1 MDALSNQGFES
12 ENGTQTYEGLD
23 NIELDNH
30 ELWNESN
37 STPWQLEED
46 ERDQLR
52 GNDVSV
58 QFWLQNQG
66 NSQPAKGTFVN
77 YQSLPQRKRE
87 NSNLIVHVENVLGT
101 SGKQSS
107 AQAARTCDPTALRA
121 RNPTASNIITSTDER
136 GLEKPR
142 FTVQYLKP
150 SSTTT
155 DRKTRYPANG
165 HHEEGRP
172 PSTWISQ
179 DRSTTLTTP
188 LGPQSRG
195 SLKQSVEPSFQQTAR
210 SVAATNISSSSKKSL
225 KRQNSRSTDDD
236 SSRKHAFTKRNRS
249 AIKDHSWRRT
259 SPTSSGSVQ
268 TDLAIR
274 VSHNDFVDRCETCP
288 FWLHDP
294 NQFSTNERQACY
306 GRKEE
311 VSHIVTHVLDHHGL
325 IRGKDPKQPSRSY
338 LASCQTHD
346 PSIKKG
352 NCEKCKSLHN
362 WKDEDFADSEHHGIA
377 LCLRCWCRFDKKGM
391 QTHVAEPLC
400 DYNSE
405 QLKQKKT
412 KPPGEPPK
420 NLAPRKSISRPAS
433 SRSYGSDSRQQ
444 ASNKQAQRPKQERPS
459 RNLRPTSSHFSYGQR
474 KQQAPRA
481 PSIPASTQ
489 DQPVTRRHAP
499 TSHQPYRPY
508 NQQAVMGNQPIW
520 QQPNTHQPYRNHG
533 NQDQFNRPAHFG
545 SMINKGS
552 SSVNNFQQQGHLQTQ
567 SMSLPPG
574 QYQNWEQPA
583 QIPQTS
589 FQPYSQNFDQTRQQR
604 QSHGN
609 ATFAQALQHGL
620 ASPGLFQQSSDQFS
634 PANTNPVTFD
644 TNPRIFQA
652 CFDAANMPQPQHQ
665 PEPEPQRQTIS
676 MSDLDASISQCGGM
690 SQMQSSPSRVASTAG
705 ESMYLLKSPNVEEP
719 PWLAP
724 DWSDDWLNLNT
735 TGAHP
740 VLQEEEP
747 VGGSR
752 PLPLMEQ
759 HQDVKPDG
767 RISAMQQA
775 HIEKESG
782 YYSTVNDAEFANNM
796 FNDSFI
802 G

>member
-12 ENGTQTYEGLD
+12 ENGTQTYESLD

-30 ELWNESN
+30 ELWNEPY
-37 STPWQLEED
+37 STPWQQEED

-66 NSQPAKGTFVN
+66 NSQPAKGTFLN
-77 YQSLPQRKRE
+77 SQSLHQRKRE
-87 NSNLIVHVENVLGT
+87 NSNLLVHVENVLGT

-121 RNPTASNIITSTDER
+121 RNPSSSNIITSTDEH

-142 FTVQYLKP
+142 PTVQYLKP
-150 SSTTT
+150 PSPTS

-165 HHEEGRP
+165 HHGEGRP

-179 DRSTTLTTP
+179 DRSTTLKTP
-188 LGPQSRG
+188 FGPQSRG
-195 SLKQSVEPSFQQTAR
+195 ALKQPVESSFQQTAR
-210 SVAATNISSSSKKSL
+210 SVAGTNTSSSSKKSL

-236 SSRKHAFTKRNRS
+236 TSRKHAFPKRNRS
-249 AIKDHSWRRT
+249 AITDNSWRRT

-268 TDLAIR
+268 TDLTTR
-274 VSHNDFVDRCETCP
+274 VSHKDFVDRCETCP

-294 NQFSTNERQACY
+294 EQFSTSERQACY
-306 GRKEE
+306 GRKE
-311 VSHIVTHVLDHHGL
+311 
-325 IRGKDPKQPSRSY
+325 
-338 LASCQTHD
+338 A
-346 PSIKKG
+346 
-352 NCEKCKSLHN
+352 
-362 WKDEDFADSEHHGIA
+362 
-377 LCLRCWCRFDKKGM
+377 
-391 QTHVAEPLC
+391 
-400 DYNSE
+400 
-405 QLKQKKT
+405 T

-420 NLAPRKSISRPAS
+420 NLAPRRSISRPAS
-433 SRSYGSDSRQQ
+433 SKSYDSDLRQQ
-444 ASNKQAQRPKQERPS
+444 ASNKQTRRPKQGGPS
-459 RNLRPTSSHFSYGQR
+459 RNLRPTSSHVSYGQG
-474 KQQAPRA
+474 KQQVPRA

-499 TSHQPYRPY
+499 TSHQLYRPY
-508 NQQAVMGNQPIW
+508 NQQAVIGNQPIW

-533 NQDQFNRPAHFG
+533 NQDQFDRPAHFG
-545 SMINKGS
+545 SMINKGN

-574 QYQNWEQPA
+574 QYQDWEQPA

-589 FQPYSQNFDQTRQQR
+589 FQSYSQNFDQTRQQR

-609 ATFAQALQHGL
+609 ASFAQVLQHGL
-620 ASPGLFQQSSDQFS
+620 ASPGLFQQSLVQLS
-634 PANTNPVTFD
+634 PVNTNPVTFD
-644 TNPRIFQA
+644 TNLRIFQA

-665 PEPEPQRQTIS
+665 PEPQRQTIS
-676 MSDLDASISQCGGM
+676 MSDLDASISQYGGM

-705 ESMYLLKSPNVEEP
+705 ESMCLLKSPDVEEP
-719 PWLAP
+719 LWLP
-724 DWSDDWLNLNT
+724 SDWSDDWLNLNT
-735 TGAHP
+735 TGSHP

-759 HQDVKPDG
+759 HQNVKPDG

-775 HIEKESG
+775 YTEKESG
-782 YYSTVNDAEFANNM
+782 YYSKVDDAEFANNM
-796 FNDSFI
+796 FTDSLI

>member
-12 ENGTQTYEGLD
+12 ENGTQTYESLD

-30 ELWNESN
+30 ELWNEPY
-37 STPWQLEED
+37 STPWQQEED

-66 NSQPAKGTFVN
+66 NSQPAKGTFLN
-77 YQSLPQRKRE
+77 SQSLHQRKRE
-87 NSNLIVHVENVLGT
+87 NSNLLVHVENVLGT

-121 RNPTASNIITSTDER
+121 RNPSSSNIITSTDEH

-142 FTVQYLKP
+142 PTVQYLKP
-150 SSTTT
+150 PSPTS

-165 HHEEGRP
+165 HHGEGRP

-179 DRSTTLTTP
+179 DRSTTLKTP
-188 LGPQSRG
+188 FGPQSRG
-195 SLKQSVEPSFQQTAR
+195 ALKQPVESSFQQTAR
-210 SVAATNISSSSKKSL
+210 SVAGANTSSSSKKSL

-236 SSRKHAFTKRNRS
+236 TSRKHAFPKRNRS
-249 AIKDHSWRRT
+249 AITDNSWRRT

-268 TDLAIR
+268 TDLTTR
-274 VSHNDFVDRCETCP
+274 VSHKDFVDRCETCP

-294 NQFSTNERQACY
+294 EQFSTSERQACY
-306 GRKEE
+306 GRKEA

-325 IRGKDPKQPSRSY
+325 IRGKDPKNPSRSY
-338 LASCQTHD
+338 LASCYTQ
-346 PSIKKG
+346 PSIKAKG
-352 NCEKCKSLHN
+352 NCEKCSFLHN

-400 DYNSE
+400 VYNSE
-405 QLKQKKT
+405 QWKQKKT

-420 NLAPRKSISRPAS
+420 NLAPRRSISRPAS
-433 SRSYGSDSRQQ
+433 SKSYDSDLRQQ
-444 ASNKQAQRPKQERPS
+444 ASNKQTRRPKQGGPS
-459 RNLRPTSSHFSYGQR
+459 RNLRPTSSHVSYGQG
-474 KQQAPRA
+474 KQQVPRA

-499 TSHQPYRPY
+499 TSHQLYRPY
-508 NQQAVMGNQPIW
+508 NQQAVIGNQPIW

-533 NQDQFNRPAHFG
+533 NQDQFDRPAHFG
-545 SMINKGS
+545 SMINKGN

-574 QYQNWEQPA
+574 QYQDWEQPA

-589 FQPYSQNFDQTRQQR
+589 FQSYSQNFDQTRQQR

-609 ATFAQALQHGL
+609 ASFAQVLQHGL
-620 ASPGLFQQSSDQFS
+620 ASPGLFQQSLVQLS
-634 PANTNPVTFD
+634 PVNTNPVTFD
-644 TNPRIFQA
+644 TNLRIFQA

-665 PEPEPQRQTIS
+665 PEPQRQTIS
-676 MSDLDASISQCGGM
+676 MSDLDASISQYGGM

-705 ESMYLLKSPNVEEP
+705 ESMCLLKSPDVEEP
-719 PWLAP
+719 LWLP
-724 DWSDDWLNLNT
+724 SDWSDDWLNLNT
-735 TGAHP
+735 TGSHP

-759 HQDVKPDG
+759 HQNVKPDG

-775 HIEKESG
+775 YTEKESG
-782 YYSTVNDAEFANNM
+782 YYSKVDDAEFANNM
-796 FNDSFI
+796 FTDSLI